1 MAHKPLKNYLACV
14 AIDIGT
20 TGTGYAFSMLEE
32 FRINQLDVTLN
43 DPWTEEFR
51 VLLALKAPTC
61 ILFDPTMKF
70 HAFGYEAENKYTDL
84 ATKDAHGDW
93 YYFERFKLHLFKT
106 EIAMDLQI
114 EDAIGKKVSALLVVT
129 EAIKYIRERALACLA
144 RHQPQMREHQV
155 QWVLTVP
162 SIWKQS
168 ATNFI
173 QAAATKAGIKS
184 SNLIIANESNAA
196 SVFCLFD
203 RSERGNIRGLDTQP
217 VGTKYMV
224 VDIGGG
230 TTDITV
236 HERVSKMEIRE
247 AYEPSGLS
255 LGGVAVDEAFVTFM
269 TELLGEGTMNRF
281 RVQACNEFVKWIKEF
296 ERLKQDVPAID
307 KKANQAF
314 LIHIPNRL
322 NEIYKSLNDKT
333 ISELTKSGKFKYK
346 GKIKMTDGKMQ
357 FEMNIIQDVFKTVTD
372 KISDHLT
379 TLLKFDELS
388 SVLMLIF
395 VGGTV
400 ESKLVQQ
407 TMIQKYQNSKRCVLY
422 PNEPGTVVLKG
433 AVILGHVANMV
444 DQRLLRHTYGSGI
457 KVPFKEGVH
466 PEKLKIESAGGVWC
480 RGVFKPFMMAG
491 TPVKVGT
498 TLRNEIE
505 AVNYEDSVFAV
516 YKTDKRGA
524 EYITDDTCQ
533 QVCKVW
539 MNNVLPAKSKK
550 PQTYVVKYTFS
561 ENELIIE
568 LTLKETK
575 NKYVITSELEF
586 EGMF

>member
-1 MAHKPLKNYLACV
+1 
-14 AIDIGT
+14 
-20 TGTGYAFSMLEE
+20 
-32 FRINQLDVTLN
+32 
-43 DPWTEEFR
+43 
-51 VLLALKAPTC
+51 
-61 ILFDPTMKF
+61 
-70 HAFGYEAENKYTDL
+70 
-84 ATKDAHGDW
+84 
-93 YYFERFKLHLFKT
+93 
-106 EIAMDLQI
+106 
-114 EDAIGKKVSALLVVT
+114 
-129 EAIKYIRERALACLA
+129 
-144 RHQPQMREHQV
+144 
-155 QWVLTVP
+155 
-162 SIWKQS
+162 
-168 ATNFI
+168 
-173 QAAATKAGIKS
+173 
-184 SNLIIANESNAA
+184 
-196 SVFCLFD
+196 
-203 RSERGNIRGLDTQP
+203 
-217 VGTKYMV
+217 
-224 VDIGGG
+224 
-230 TTDITV
+230 
-236 HERVSKMEIRE
+236 MEIRE

-379 TLLKFDELS
+379 TLLKFEELS